1 MKTYYVDEAM
11 MGGDEWESGALL
23 KFVDLLNDELA
34 GTGIVAEAV
43 TDSYN
48 GAENDNDLIDGTEA
62 AWSRALERS

>member
-1 MKTYYVDEAM
+1 
-11 MGGDEWESGALL
+11 L

-48 GAENDNDLIDGTEA
+48 GAENDNDLIDATEA

>member
-11 MGGDEWESGALL
+11 RGCDEFESVSLL
-23 KFVDLLNDELA
+23 RFVDLLNEELI

-48 GAENDNDLIDGTEA
+48 GAQNDNDLIDATEA